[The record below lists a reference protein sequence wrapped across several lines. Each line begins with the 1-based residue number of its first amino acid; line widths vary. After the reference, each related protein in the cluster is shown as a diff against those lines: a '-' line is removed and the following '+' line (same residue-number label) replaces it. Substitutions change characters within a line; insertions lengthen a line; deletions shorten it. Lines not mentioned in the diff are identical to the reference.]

1 MKEQRE
7 EEGSTVVQSNYFL
20 QGSLGPILYANF
32 LCYFNLSCPNAKQ
45 LLALQ
50 LAASEL
56 KYICC
61 STYGCK

>member
-1 MKEQRE
+1 MEEQRE
-7 EEGSTVVQSNYFL
+7 EEGSTLLQSNYFL
-20 QGSLGPILYANF
+20 QSPLGPILYASF
-32 LCYFNLSCPNAKQ
+32 LYYFNLLCPNAKQ

-61 STYGCK
+61 SIYGCE